1 MTMKVIESVTG
12 MTVFSRQAHLQH
24 QRIGL
29 VPTMGYLH
37 EGHLSLIRLARKESD
52 RVVVSIFV
60 NPSQFAPGEDF
71 EKYPRDFE
79 RDQSLCR
86 QEGVDCIFHPP
97 AAEMYSSVHRTY
109 VITDQLSAKLC
120 GLSRPTHFQGVTTI
134 VAKLFNII
142 QPDTAVFGQKDAQ
155 QSLIIRRMVS
165 DLNFPVK
172 IMVAPIVRDTDG
184 LALSSRNKYLSPAQ
198 RAAAPVLY
206 QALQEAEHLIGVG
219 ETSSAKIREAM
230 MTMIKAVPEASLDYL
245 AIVDFQHLEP
255 VREIASGTLIA
266 VAVYFGATRL
276 IDNII
281 IV

>member
-1 MTMKVIESVTG
+1 MTMKVIDSISG
-12 MTVFSRQAHLQH
+12 MVEFSRQLHLQQ

-37 EGHLSLIRLARKESD
+37 EGHLSLMRLPSKKRD

-71 EKYPRDFE
+71 EKYPRDFK
-79 RDQSLCR
+79 RDQSLCQ
-86 QEGVDCIFHPP
+86 QEGVDCIFHP
-97 AAEMYSSVHRTY
+97 AASELYSSAHRTY
-109 VITDQLSAKLC
+109 VITDQLSARLC
-120 GLSRPTHFQGVTTI
+120 GLSRPIHFQGVTTI

-142 QPDTAVFGQKDAQ
+142 QPDVAVFGQKDAQ
-155 QSLIIRRMVS
+155 QSLIIRQMVS
-165 DLNFPVK
+165 DLNIPVQ
-172 IMVAPIVRDTDG
+172 ILVAPVVRETDG

-206 QALQEAEHLIGVG
+206 QALQEASRLIQAG
-219 ETSSAKIREAM
+219 ETSSIKIRETM
-230 MTMIKAVPEASLDYL
+230 MAMIKAEPQVRLDYL

-255 VREIASGTLIA
+255 VQKIAAGTLIA
-266 VAVYFGATRL
+266 VAAFFGTTRL

-281 IV
+281 VA

>member
-1 MTMKVIESVTG
+1 MKVIESVTG

>member
-1 MTMKVIESVTG
+1 MTMKVIESVAG
-12 MTVFSRQAHLQH
+12 MMEFSRQLHLQH

-37 EGHLSLIRLARKESD
+37 EGHLSLIRLVREKSD

-86 QEGVDCIFHPP
+86 QEGVDCIFHPA
-97 AAEMYSSVHRTY
+97 AAEMYPSAHRTS
-109 VITDQLSAKLC
+109 VITDQLADKLC

-142 QPDTAVFGQKDAQ
+142 RPDIAVFGQKDAQ

-165 DLNFPVK
+165 DLNFPVQ
-172 IMVAPIVRDTDG
+172 ILVAPIVRETDG

-198 RAAAPVLY
+198 RAAAPVLF
-206 QALQEAEHLIGVG
+206 QALQEAEHLLQSG
-219 ETSSAKIREAM
+219 ETDSNKIRAAMMAKIQ
-230 MTMIKAVPEASLDYL
+230 AVPEAGLDYL
-245 AIVDFQHLEP
+245 AIVDFQQLEP
-255 VREIASGTLIA
+255 VQQIASGTLIA
-266 VAVYFGATRL
+266 VAAYFGATRL

-281 IV
+281 IA